1 MVQLLDKP
9 AADNSMSRRP
19 APRVLCIDD
28 DSDFCHALKIRLES
42 RGLTVQQATTGLDGY
57 CYALGESADV
67 ILLDYQLPNGS
78 GDFILEQLK
87 TNPATKGIPVIVISG
102 SKDRALRHTLINGG
116 AVRFLHKPLD
126 FEELMSE
133 LGKHLPV

>member
-9 AADNSMSRRP
+9 AAENRMPPRP
-19 APRVLCIDD
+19 VPRVLCIDD

-42 RGLTVQQATTGLDGY
+42 RGLAVQRATTGLDGY
-57 CYALGESADV
+57 CLALGESPDV
-67 ILLDYQLPNGS
+67 ILLDHQLPNGC

-87 TNPATKGIPVIVISG
+87 TNPATRNIPVIVISG
-102 SKDRALRHTLINGG
+102 KRDHALRHTLVNGG

-126 FEELMSE
+126 FEELMNE
-133 LGKHLPV
+133 LGKHLPD

>member
-1 MVQLLDKP
+1 MVHLLDAP
-9 AADNSMSRRP
+9 VAEHRMSPRP

-42 RGLTVQQATTGLDGY
+42 RGLTVQEATTGLDGY

-67 ILLDYQLPNGS
+67 ILLDYQLPNGC

-102 SKDRALRHTLINGG
+102 SRDHALRHTLINGG

-133 LGKHLPV
+133 LGKHLPD